1 MTITENVPGTSTA
14 ASAASTVPASA
25 GVVPAQRAH
34 GRTPAGG
41 RERLVVV
48 GNGMAGMRAVEEIL
62 ARHGGDL
69 FDITVFGDE
78 PYGNYNRILLSNV
91 LAGADTED
99 EIFLNTPEWYAENG
113 IRLRAGARVTGLDR
127 YARVVTIEDGAV
139 APYDKLIIATGSRSF
154 IPPIKG
160 LAGPDGRLPGGVF
173 AFRTIDDC
181 RAMIGFAEG
190 RRTAA
195 VIGGGLLGLEAAR
208 GLQTYGLE
216 VHVIDAAPTLM
227 NQQLCAEAGGILR
240 RGVEELGIT
249 VHPGARTAQILLAD
263 DETGHETDD
272 QTGGDAGG
280 GTGESA
286 GLGRAVGLEFADGS
300 RLDVDMIVVAA
311 GIRPNVDIG
320 LRGGLTVERG
330 IVTDDQMRSVDD
342 PDIYVVGECAQ
353 HRGQVYGLVAPL
365 WEQATVLAEH
375 ITGSDLDAAYHGS
388 KTATKLKVAGVAVA
402 AMGLKD
408 AEHPDDEVVR
418 FVEPRRGVYKSVII
432 RDGKLVGATLLG
444 DTAKSAS
451 LIQAFDNGLPLPDER
466 LQLLFDIGLP
476 AAEVG
481 AAEMADDAQV
491 CNCNGVSKGKIV
503 ACVKGG
509 MKTVPGVMNATRA
522 GKGCG
527 SCKLLVKEIVEWA
540 ADGEVEEDLSANWYV
555 PGVPLDKPAL
565 MAAVRERN
573 LRSVSAV
580 FAALAPDGKEDA
592 ASKMAL
598 TSLLRIVWGSDFI
611 DERDGRFINDRVHAN
626 IQKDGTFSVVPMIA
640 GGVTSPDE
648 LRRIADVAEKYDVPM
663 VKITGGQ
670 RIDLLGVRKED
681 LPKVWADLDMPSGH
695 AYGKSFRTVKT
706 CVGKDFCRFG
716 VGDSTALGV
725 AIEQRY
731 HGLESPG
738 KLKLAVNGCPRNCAE
753 GLIKDV
759 GVVAID
765 GGRWEIYIG
774 GAGGAHVRKGDLL
787 ATVGSPEEVM
797 MLTGRFLQYY
807 RENAKWLERTY
818 TFVPRVG
825 IEKIRAVIV
834 DDAEGIAADLDA
846 RIQESIDAYV
856 DPWLEREQPA
866 TAGQFRT
873 SLPLITLPQVPVR

>member
-1 MTITENVPGTSTA
+1 MTITENMTPHVA
-14 ASAASTVPASA
+14 A
-25 GVVPAQRAH
+25 AQL
-34 GRTPAGG
+34 GG
-41 RERLVVV
+41 RKHLVVV

-62 ARHGGDL
+62 ARGGDQL
-69 FDITVFGDE
+69 FEITVFGDE

-99 EIFLNTPEWYAENG
+99 EIFLNTPAWYEENG
-113 IRLRAGARVTGLDR
+113 IRLRAGVRVTGLDR
-127 YARVVTIEDGAV
+127 FARLVTADDGTTT
-139 APYDKLIIATGSRSF
+139 PYDRLIIATGSRSF
-154 IPPIKG
+154 VPPIPG
-160 LAGPDGRLPGGVF
+160 LVGPAGELPEGVF

-181 RAMIGFAEG
+181 RAMTAFADG

-208 GLQTYGLE
+208 GLQNHGLH
-216 VHVIDAAPTLM
+216 VHIIDAAPTLM
-227 NQQLCAEAGGILR
+227 NQQLCAEAGELLR
-240 RGVEELGIT
+240 RGVEDLGIT
-249 VHPGARTAQILLAD
+249 VHPGARTSRIVAVPAD
-263 DETGHETDD
+263 DPANH
-272 QTGGDAGG
+272 
-280 GTGESA
+280 
-286 GLGRAVGLEFADGS
+286 LGRAVGLRFADDTS
-300 RLDVDMIVVAA
+300 IDVDMIVVAA
-311 GIRPNVDIG
+311 GIRPNTDLG

-342 PDIYVVGECAQ
+342 GAIYVVGECAQ

-375 ITGSDLDAAYHGS
+375 ITGAKPDTAYHGS
-388 KTATKLKVAGVAVA
+388 KTATKLKVAGMAVA
-402 AMGLKD
+402 AMGLKEP
-408 AEHPDDEVVR
+408 EHPDDEVVR

-451 LIQAFDNGLPLPDER
+451 LIQAFDRGLPLPEER
-466 LQLLFDIGLP
+466 LHLLFDIGLRP
-476 AAEVG
+476 AAVG
-481 AAEMADDAQV
+481 AAEMDDESQV
-491 CNCNGVSKGKIV
+491 CNCNGVSKKKIV
-503 ACVKGG
+503 ACVNGG
-509 MKTVPGVMNATRA
+509 VKTVPGVMNATRA

-527 SCKLLVKEIVEWA
+527 SCKQLVREIVEWA
-540 ADGEVEEDLSANWYV
+540 ADGDVEEDLSANWYV
-555 PGVPLDKPAL
+555 PGVPMDKPTL
-565 MAAVRERN
+565 MTAVRDQG

-580 FAALAPDGKEDA
+580 FAALAPGGREDA

-598 TSLLRIVWGSDFI
+598 TSLLRIVWGADFV

-626 IQKDGTFSVVPMIA
+626 IQRDGTFSVVPQIA
-640 GGVTSPDE
+640 GGVTSPAE
-648 LRRIADVAEKYDVPM
+648 LRRIADVAEKYDIPM

-681 LPKVWADLDMPSGH
+681 LPKVWADLGMPSGH

-706 CVGKDFCRFG
+706 CVGRDFCRFG

-725 AIEQRY
+725 AIENRY
-731 HGLESPG
+731 KGLESPG

-759 GVVAID
+759 GVVGIE

-787 ATVGSPEEVM
+787 ATVDGPEEVIT
-797 MLTGRFLQYY
+797 LTGRFLQYY

-818 TFVPRVG
+818 TFIPRVG
-825 IEKIRAVIV
+825 IEKIRAIVV
-834 DDAEGIAADLDA
+834 DDVEGIAADLDA
-846 RIQESIDAYV
+846 RIQESIDAYR
-856 DPWLEREQPA
+856 DPWLERDAPA
-866 TAGQFRT
+866 TPGQFRP
-873 SLPLITLPQVPVR
+873 SLPLVELPQVPVR